1 VFERWR
7 GLTPSELAALT
18 RDADRGQ
25 ALARV
30 LLARDLQRQ
39 GAEAE
44 ANAMLCLALAKR
56 PGLALRP
63 LALGVVLRRLVGRSG
78 ASALD
83 RWTERAIRQYRRK
96 RFDYRY
102 VHGR

>member
-7 GLTPSELAALT
+7 DLPESERGTLA
-18 RDADRGQ
+18 RDARRGQ

-30 LLARDLQRQ
+30 LLARDLQRA
-39 GAEAE
+39 GAAPEAL
-44 ANAMLCLALAKR
+44 AMLRQAFAER
-56 PGLALRP
+56 PLLGLRP
-63 LALGVVLRRLVGRSG
+63 AALGMLLRRTLGPEG
-78 ASALD
+78 TTTLD
-83 RWTERAIRQYRRK
+83 RWVRQAIQRYRAT